1 MRTLNLLRLSAT
13 ALALFTLAACE
24 DFPQQVAQTVG
35 KLPAVLPAPVDR
47 GYWHGDEATGR
58 AKIVVNVSEQRAFFY
73 KGKKLVGESTVSTGK
88 KGFDTPP
95 GTYTVLQ
102 KDKDHAS
109 SEFGDYVNDEGEVVK
124 SNVDARKDKRPA
136 GAEFRGAKM
145 PYFMRFRGGY
155 GMHAGYVP
163 SFRASHGCIRLPM
176 ESAKHFFEGATEGTA
191 VIVKE

>member
-1 MRTLNLLRLSAT
+1 MKMPNLLRFTGTL
-13 ALALFTLAACE
+13 LALLTLAACE
-24 DFPQQVAQTVG
+24 DLPQKVAEQAR
-35 KLPAVLPAPVDR
+35 KLPAVLPAPPDR
-47 GYWHGDEATGR
+47 GYWHGGEGAGS
-58 AKIVVNVSEQRAFFY
+58 AKIVVKVSEQRAFFY

-95 GTYTVLQ
+95 GRYTVLQ
-102 KDKDHAS
+102 KDQDHAS
-109 SEFGDYVNDEGEVVK
+109 SEYGDYVNDEGEVVK
-124 SNVDARKDKRPA
+124 SNVDVRKDSKPA
-136 GAEFRGAKM
+136 GSEFRGAKM

-176 ESAKHFFEGATEGTA
+176 EYAKHFFEGACEGTP